1 MTDEELARWLK
12 LREAADWTARSARL
26 THVIAGVV
34 DGHGPLNVLD
44 LGCGT
49 GSNLRYLA
57 ERLPSPQHWLLVD
70 RSVDLLAL
78 VRTRTEA
85 WAIER
90 GYDVR
95 SRPNG
100 FVIRS
105 NRFLCHVDTRCQ
117 DLDTLSDET
126 LFADRHLVTASALL
140 DLVSD
145 AWLDTLVTRCAKT
158 GAAALLALTYDGRST
173 CEPPEPEDER
183 VRLLFNEHQHR
194 DKGLGGPA
202 AGPDAVD
209 SIERAFTRAG
219 FEVRNEPSDWTIEPA
234 EADFQRLLI
243 EGWASAATEQEPE
256 SAPLIDGWRQ
266 RRLAH
271 IDAGRSRVVVGHRD
285 LAAWKRS

>member
-1 MTDEELARWLK
+1 MTDEELAHWLK

-34 DGHGPLNVLD
+34 DGCNPLNVLD

-70 RSVDLLAL
+70 RSDDLLSL

-85 WAIER
+85 WASER

-95 SRPNG
+95 NRPGG
-100 FVIRS
+100 FTIRS
-105 NRFLCHVDTRCQ
+105 DRFLCHVTTRCQ
-117 DLDTLSDET
+117 DLETLADEA

-145 AWLDTLVTRCAKT
+145 VWLETLVTQCVKT
-158 GAAALLALTYDGRST
+158 GAAALMALSYDGRAT
-173 CEPPEPEDER
+173 CDPPEPEDDR

-202 AGPDAVD
+202 AGPDAIDAV
-209 SIERAFTRAG
+209 ERAFTDAG
-219 FEVRNEPSDWTIEPA
+219 FEVKSEPSAWTLAPA
-234 EADFQRLLI
+234 ETDFQHLLI
-243 EGWASAATEQEPE
+243 EGWASAATEQDPE
-256 SAPLIDGWRQ
+256 AAPVIADWLR

-271 IDAGRSRVVVGHRD
+271 VNEGRSRVTVGHRD